1 MTTKKCSV
9 IHKESYWGSNTL
21 RKESIS
27 YIGPGNSGLAC
38 EQENGASN
46 EQNVQRVDFGPLYGL
61 ILLAKASSMHQKQGE
76 TQVDSIVMETTDADK
91 SADDG

>member
-1 MTTKKCSV
+1 MRSLIGEATP
-9 IHKESYWGSNTL
+9 WG
-21 RKESIS
+21 RKVS
-27 YIGPGNSGLAC
+27 YIGPGNSGLAY
-38 EQENGASN
+38 EQEYGASN